1 MWTACTHRVNAVLW
15 SHTDKHETYGAD
27 TMTDTKSTYESR
39 EAWLYRAVEIFRP
52 RFEEIGATL
61 PKLRISVGF
70 GPTGARKESTKILG
84 VTLHNSVVADGAFE
98 IWISPEDAD
107 TASMLG
113 TVIHEL
119 VHTVSFEDGHKGKF
133 AEYATRLG
141 LEGPMTA
148 THASLELAVELIT
161 IAETLGDYPGSHV
174 DLNGAFVPT
183 PVGPDGQPVP
193 VSSGGPK
200 QTTRMLKVTCEDTE
214 CPCYGFTVRLAKK
227 WLEMGAPKCPM
238 GHEMLPS

>member
-1 MWTACTHRVNAVLW
+1 MA
-15 SHTDKHETYGAD
+15 ETQNI
-27 TMTDTKSTYESR
+27 YETR

-52 RFEEIGATL
+52 RFEEIGAPL

-70 GPTGARKESTKILG
+70 GPTGARKESKKILG
-84 VTLHNSVVADGAFE
+84 ITLHNSVVADSAYE

-119 VHTVSFEDGHKGKF
+119 IHTVAFKDKHHGKF

-141 LEGPMTA
+141 LEGPMIG
-148 THASLELAVELIT
+148 THPSLELAVELIT
-161 IAETLGDYPGSHV
+161 IAETLGPYPGSYV
-174 DLNGAFVPT
+174 DLSKAFTPV
-183 PVGPDGQPVP
+183 PVGPDGVPVP
-193 VSSGGPK
+193 ISSGGPK
-200 QTTRMLKVTCEDTE
+200 QSTRMLKVTCQEEE
-214 CPCYGFTVRLAKK
+214 CPCIGYSVRLARK

-238 GHEMLPS
+238 GHDMVSE